1 MNASYLYFPLCRKS
15 ITTKESK
22 YNATV
27 PNAIE
32 LYVHKAPNTLANANK
47 ASIDDEKE
55 PFISVETLVS
65 SLAQNNSL
73 NNISKIDELTLSEL
87 AAEKGPH
94 ALGPN
99 EITEHKET
107 ESLLSNPSTD
117 HCDRPSIELITID
130 PNPDNK
136 KTSVNETNDLVNSKD
151 MMSHETSETGTPLP
165 KKGHGPKKS
174 VSFAE
179 PVVPSIKE
187 IVDQKTVQC
196 DSAITKDA
204 AVESIEAQI
213 ASKRPSKGNVLNRW
227 NFTNSPEKQMIK
239 SPPTGTNMPVAISGK
254 AHDGTSG
261 GVLPMRGLVADIAR
275 KWNMPATDDH
285 LPNNLTPTAKTASD
299 QFSTNQSKS
308 PILTNQPSTRGSTQ
322 SNSTNDLLLFS
333 STQNGLLNDP
343 GIGAADVEE
352 SKVNVNSSEQDGTRQ
367 SHNVSECSH
376 QQTFAE
382 NSLLEE
388 KNPFAYNLEALLN
401 IPPSRSRN
409 QSSERDSNL
418 GSITPLSIPIPEC
431 TDLIKGS
438 VANTSAFPTAL
449 ESLTTSTE
457 DNTVPFVLTLPSA
470 TFPENGTV
478 APLNNGEGVIDDKNS
493 EDAHHFS
500 PRASGIGCIS
510 HKWFFP
516 TNFSDSDPFTAF
528 RETAK
533 ALRR

>member
-1 MNASYLYFPLCRKS
+1 MNASYLYFPVCRKS

-47 ASIDDEKE
+47 AAIDDEKE

-99 EITEHKET
+99 EITERKET
-107 ESLLSNPSTD
+107 ESFLSNPSTD
-117 HCDRPSIELITID
+117 HCDRSSIELITID

-136 KTSVNETNDLVNSKD
+136 QTSVNETNDLLYSKNL
-151 MMSHETSETGTPLP
+151 MSHDSSEIGTPLP

-179 PVVPSIKE
+179 YEVPSNKE
-187 IVDQKTVQC
+187 DQTTVQC

-213 ASKRPSKGNVLNRW
+213 ASKRPSKGKVLNRW

-239 SPPTGTNMPVAISGK
+239 SPPTGTLTPVAISGK

-261 GVLPMRGLVADIAR
+261 GVLPKRGLVADIAR

-285 LPNNLTPTAKTASD
+285 LPNNLTPTAMTASD

-308 PILTNQPSTRGSTQ
+308 PILTNQPSNRGSTQ
-322 SNSTNDLLLFS
+322 SNSTNNLLLS
-333 STQNGLLNDP
+333 SSKQNGLLNDP
-343 GIGAADVEE
+343 GIGAADIEE
-352 SKVNVNSSEQDGTRQ
+352 SKVYANSLEQDGTQ
-367 SHNVSECSH
+367 SPHNVSECSH

-418 GSITPLSIPIPEC
+418 GSITPLSIPIPER
-431 TDLIKGS
+431 TDHIKGS
-438 VANTSAFPTAL
+438 VANISAFPTAL
-449 ESLTTSTE
+449 ESLTMSTE

-478 APLNNGEGVIDDKNS
+478 ALLNNGEGVIDDKNS
-493 EDAHHFS
+493 ADAHHFS

-528 RETAK
+528 RETAN